1 MFSEKV
7 YYNVWWLKGLNK
19 KLSWDY
25 RDWPVNE
32 LHPVQT
38 SEPKF
43 NPTTLVKKKKKLVCR
58 YA

>member
-43 NPTTLVKKKKKLVCR
+43 NPTTLVKKKKN
-58 YA
+58 